1 MSTSIIKDR
10 KLEIVH
16 SQYEL
21 ISKVTLLQLAILRKL
36 FAGPFD
42 DDLFE
47 EAQTN
52 EDVID
57 RLEIRIR
64 EEVAYTIYMFAPKAE
79 DLRRIIAYPDMTTN
93 LERIGDMVMNCV
105 YITRDIDF
113 TSDCMHEYSQR
124 LLKML
129 DDATEMI
136 RTAILSFSTMDTEA
150 AHGVITADDN
160 IDRQQ
165 DEIIDLLAKHYTERE
180 PTEELIRRVLK
191 IQTVVHNLERC
202 GDSATNLA
210 ESTIYLVEGTDV
222 RHESYKINEEKQ

>member
-42 DDLFE
+42 EELFE
-47 EAQTN
+47 EADTN
-52 EDVID
+52 EHVID

-79 DLRRIIAYPDMTTN
+79 DLRRIIAYPDLTTN
-93 LERIGDMVMNCV
+93 LERVGDMVMNGV
-105 YITRDIDF
+105 YIARDLDF
-113 TSDCMHEYSQR
+113 TSDFMHEYSRR
-124 LLKML
+124 LLQML
-129 DDATEMI
+129 DDTTEMI
-136 RTAILSFSTMDTEA
+136 RSAIISFSTMDTEV
-150 AHGVITADDN
+150 AHQVIDADDN

-165 DEIIDLLAKHYTERE
+165 REIIQLITAEGADRAHSEAEILALLQIH
-180 PTEELIRRVLK
+180 
-191 IQTVVHNLERC
+191 TVAHNLERI

-222 RHESYKINEEKQ
+222 RHEFEE

>member
-42 DDLFE
+42 EELFE
-47 EAQTN
+47 EADTN
-52 EDVID
+52 EHVID

-79 DLRRIIAYPDMTTN
+79 DLRRIIAYPDLT
-93 LERIGDMVMNCV
+93 I
-105 YITRDIDF
+105 
-113 TSDCMHEYSQR
+113 TSDFMHEYARR
-124 LLKML
+124 LLQML
-129 DDATEMI
+129 DDPTEMI
-136 RTAILSFSTMDTEA
+136 RSAIISFSTMDTEV
-150 AHGVITADDN
+150 AHQVIDADDN

-165 DEIIDLLAKHYTERE
+165 REIIQLITAEGADRVHSEAEILALLQIH
-180 PTEELIRRVLK
+180 
-191 IQTVVHNLERC
+191 TVAHNLERI

-222 RHESYKINEEKQ
+222 RHECEE

>member
-42 DDLFE
+42 EELFE
-47 EAQTN
+47 EADTN
-52 EDVID
+52 EHVID

-79 DLRRIIAYPDMTTN
+79 DLRRIIAYPDLTTN
-93 LERIGDMVMNCV
+93 LERVGDMVMNGV
-105 YITRDIDF
+105 YIARDLDF
-113 TSDCMHEYSQR
+113 TSDFMHEYSRR
-124 LLKML
+124 LLQML
-129 DDATEMI
+129 DDTTEMI
-136 RTAILSFSTMDTEA
+136 RSAIISFSTMDTEV
-150 AHGVITADDN
+150 AHQVINADDN

-165 DEIIDLLAKHYTERE
+165 REIIQLITAEGADRVHSEAEIQALLQIHTM
-180 PTEELIRRVLK
+180 T
-191 IQTVVHNLERC
+191 HNLERI

-222 RHESYKINEEKQ
+222 RHEFEE

>member
-42 DDLFE
+42 EELFE
-47 EAQTN
+47 EADTN
-52 EDVID
+52 EHVID

-79 DLRRIIAYPDMTTN
+79 DLRRIIAYPDLTTN
-93 LERIGDMVMNCV
+93 LERVGDMVMNGV
-105 YITRDIDF
+105 YIARDLDF
-113 TSDCMHEYSQR
+113 TSDFMHEYARR
-124 LLKML
+124 LLQML
-129 DDATEMI
+129 DDTTEMI
-136 RTAILSFSTMDTEA
+136 RSAIISFSTMDTEV
-150 AHGVITADDN
+150 AHQVIDADDN

-165 DEIIDLLAKHYTERE
+165 REIIQLITAEGADRVHSEAEILALQQIH
-180 PTEELIRRVLK
+180 
-191 IQTVVHNLERC
+191 TVAHNLERI

-222 RHESYKINEEKQ
+222 RHEFEE

>member
-1 MSTSIIKDR
+1 MSISIIKDR

-42 DDLFE
+42 QDLFE
-47 EAQTN
+47 EADTN
-52 EDVID
+52 EHVID

-64 EEVAYTIYMFAPKAE
+64 EEVAYTIYMFAPKAA
-79 DLRRIIAYPDMTTN
+79 DLRRIIAYPDLTTN
-93 LERIGDMVMNCV
+93 LERVGDMVMNCV

-113 TSDCMHEYSQR
+113 TADFMHEYAQR
-124 LLKML
+124 LLQML
-129 DDATEMI
+129 DDTTEMI
-136 RTAILSFSTMDTEA
+136 RSAIISFSTMDEDA
-150 AHGVITADDN
+150 AHKVILSDDN

-165 DEIIDLLAKHYTERE
+165 REIIDLLTSQNAHKEL
-180 PTEELIRRVLK
+180 TEEEVLELIK
-191 IQTVVHNLERC
+191 IHTVAHNLERI

-210 ESTIYLVEGTDV
+210 ESTIYLVEGTDI
-222 RHESYKINEEKQ
+222 RHNVTELVE

>member
-36 FAGPFD
+36 FVGPFD
-42 DDLFE
+42 EELFE
-47 EAQTN
+47 EADTN
-52 EDVID
+52 EHVID

-79 DLRRIIAYPDMTTN
+79 DLRRIIAYPDLTTN
-93 LERIGDMVMNCV
+93 LERVGDMVMNGV
-105 YITRDIDF
+105 YIARDLDF
-113 TSDCMHEYSQR
+113 TSDFMHEYARR
-124 LLKML
+124 LLQML
-129 DDATEMI
+129 DDTTEMI
-136 RTAILSFSTMDTEA
+136 RSAIISFSTMDTEV
-150 AHGVITADDN
+150 AHQVIDADDN

-165 DEIIDLLAKHYTERE
+165 REIIQLITAEGADRVHSEAEILALLQIH
-180 PTEELIRRVLK
+180 
-191 IQTVVHNLERC
+191 TVAHNLERI

-222 RHESYKINEEKQ
+222 RHEFEE

>member
-42 DDLFE
+42 EELFE
-47 EAQTN
+47 EADTN
-52 EDVID
+52 EHVID

-79 DLRRIIAYPDMTTN
+79 DLRRIIAYPDLTTN
-93 LERIGDMVMNCV
+93 LERVGDMVMNGV
-105 YITRDIDF
+105 YIARDLDF
-113 TSDCMHEYSQR
+113 TSDFMHEYARR
-124 LLKML
+124 LLQML
-129 DDATEMI
+129 DDTTEMI
-136 RTAILSFSTMDTEA
+136 RSAIISFSTMDTEV
-150 AHGVITADDN
+150 AHQVIDADDN

-165 DEIIDLLAKHYTERE
+165 REIIQLITAEGADRVHSETEILALLQIH
-180 PTEELIRRVLK
+180 
-191 IQTVVHNLERC
+191 TVAHNLERI

-222 RHESYKINEEKQ
+222 RHEFEE

>member
-42 DDLFE
+42 EELFE
-47 EAQTN
+47 EADTN
-52 EDVID
+52 EHVID

-79 DLRRIIAYPDMTTN
+79 DLRRIIAYPDLTTN
-93 LERIGDMVMNCV
+93 LERVGDMVMNGV
-105 YITRDIDF
+105 YIARDLDF
-113 TSDCMHEYSQR
+113 TSDFMHEYSRR
-124 LLKML
+124 LLQML
-129 DDATEMI
+129 DDTTEMI
-136 RTAILSFSTMDTEA
+136 RSAIISFSTMDTEV
-150 AHGVITADDN
+150 AHQVIDADDN

-165 DEIIDLLAKHYTERE
+165 REIIQLITTEGADRVHCEAEIRALLQIH
-180 PTEELIRRVLK
+180 
-191 IQTVVHNLERC
+191 TVAHNLERI

-222 RHESYKINEEKQ
+222 RHEFEE

>member
-42 DDLFE
+42 EELFE
-47 EAQTN
+47 EADTN
-52 EDVID
+52 EHVID

-79 DLRRIIAYPDMTTN
+79 DLRRIIAYPDLTTN
-93 LERIGDMVMNCV
+93 LERVGDMVMNGV
-105 YITRDIDF
+105 YIARDLDF
-113 TSDCMHEYSQR
+113 TSDFMHEYSRR
-124 LLKML
+124 LLQML
-129 DDATEMI
+129 DDTTEMI
-136 RTAILSFSTMDTEA
+136 RSAIISFSTMDTEV
-150 AHGVITADDN
+150 AHQVIDADDN

-165 DEIIDLLAKHYTERE
+165 REIIQLITAEGADRVHSEEEILALLQIH
-180 PTEELIRRVLK
+180 
-191 IQTVVHNLERC
+191 TVAHNLERI

-222 RHESYKINEEKQ
+222 RHEFEE

>member
-42 DDLFE
+42 EELFE
-47 EAQTN
+47 EADTN
-52 EDVID
+52 EHVID

-79 DLRRIIAYPDMTTN
+79 DLRRIIAYPDLTTN
-93 LERIGDMVMNCV
+93 LERVGDMVMNGV
-105 YITRDIDF
+105 YIARDLDF
-113 TSDCMHEYSQR
+113 TSDFMHEYARR
-124 LLKML
+124 LLQML
-129 DDATEMI
+129 DDTTEMI
-136 RTAILSFSTMDTEA
+136 RSAIISFSTMDTEV
-150 AHGVITADDN
+150 AHQVIDADDN

-165 DEIIDLLAKHYTERE
+165 REIIQLITTEGADRVHSEAEIRALLQIH
-180 PTEELIRRVLK
+180 
-191 IQTVVHNLERC
+191 TVAHNLERI

-222 RHESYKINEEKQ
+222 RHEFEE

>member
-42 DDLFE
+42 EELFE
-47 EAQTN
+47 EADTN
-52 EDVID
+52 EHVID

-79 DLRRIIAYPDMTTN
+79 DLRRIIAYPDLTTN
-93 LERIGDMVMNCV
+93 LERVGDMVMNGV
-105 YITRDIDF
+105 YIARDLDF
-113 TSDCMHEYSQR
+113 TSDFMHEYSRR
-124 LLKML
+124 LLQML
-129 DDATEMI
+129 DDTTEMI
-136 RTAILSFSTMDTEA
+136 RSAIISFSTMDTEV
-150 AHGVITADDN
+150 AHQVIDADDN

-165 DEIIDLLAKHYTERE
+165 REIVQLITTEGADRVHREAEIRALLQIH
-180 PTEELIRRVLK
+180 
-191 IQTVVHNLERC
+191 TVAHNLERI

-222 RHESYKINEEKQ
+222 RHEFEE

>member
-42 DDLFE
+42 EELFE
-47 EAQTN
+47 EADTN
-52 EDVID
+52 EHVID

-79 DLRRIIAYPDMTTN
+79 DLRRIIAYPDLTTN
-93 LERIGDMVMNCV
+93 LERVGDMVMNGV
-105 YITRDIDF
+105 YIARDLDF
-113 TSDCMHEYSQR
+113 TSDFMHEYSRR
-124 LLKML
+124 LLQML
-129 DDATEMI
+129 DDTTEMI
-136 RTAILSFSTMDTEA
+136 RSAIISFSTMDTEV
-150 AHGVITADDN
+150 AHQVIDADDN

-165 DEIIDLLAKHYTERE
+165 REIIQLITTEGADRVHNE
-180 PTEELIRRVLK
+180 AEIRALLK
-191 IQTVVHNLERC
+191 IHTVAHNLERI

-222 RHESYKINEEKQ
+222 RHELEE

>member
-42 DDLFE
+42 EELFE
-47 EAQTN
+47 EADTN
-52 EDVID
+52 EHVID

-79 DLRRIIAYPDMTTN
+79 DLRRIIAYPDLTTN
-93 LERIGDMVMNCV
+93 LERVGDMVMNGV
-105 YITRDIDF
+105 YIARDLDF
-113 TSDCMHEYSQR
+113 TSDFMHEYSRR
-124 LLKML
+124 LLQML
-129 DDATEMI
+129 DDTTEMI
-136 RTAILSFSTMDTEA
+136 RSAIISFSTMDTEV
-150 AHGVITADDN
+150 AHQVIDADDN

-165 DEIIDLLAKHYTERE
+165 REIIQLITTEGADRVHSETEIRALLQIH
-180 PTEELIRRVLK
+180 
-191 IQTVVHNLERC
+191 TVAHNLERI

-222 RHESYKINEEKQ
+222 RHELEE

>member
-42 DDLFE
+42 EELFE
-47 EAQTN
+47 EADTN
-52 EDVID
+52 EHVID

-79 DLRRIIAYPDMTTN
+79 DLRRIIAYPDLTTN
-93 LERIGDMVMNCV
+93 LERVGDMVMNGV
-105 YITRDIDF
+105 YIARDLDF
-113 TSDCMHEYSQR
+113 TSDFMHEYARR
-124 LLKML
+124 LLQML
-129 DDATEMI
+129 DDTTEMI
-136 RTAILSFSTMDTEA
+136 RSAIISFSTMDTEV
-150 AHGVITADDN
+150 AHQVIDADDN

-165 DEIIDLLAKHYTERE
+165 REIIQLITAEGADRAHSEAEILALLQIH
-180 PTEELIRRVLK
+180 
-191 IQTVVHNLERC
+191 TVAHNLERI

-222 RHESYKINEEKQ
+222 RHEFEE

>member
-42 DDLFE
+42 EELFE
-47 EAQTN
+47 EADTN
-52 EDVID
+52 EHVID

-79 DLRRIIAYPDMTTN
+79 DLRRIIAYPDLTTN
-93 LERIGDMVMNCV
+93 LERVGDMVMNGV
-105 YITRDIDF
+105 YIARDLDF
-113 TSDCMHEYSQR
+113 TSDFMHEYSRR
-124 LLKML
+124 LLQML
-129 DDATEMI
+129 DDTTEMI
-136 RTAILSFSTMDTEA
+136 RSAIISFSTMDTEV
-150 AHGVITADDN
+150 AHQVIDADDN

-165 DEIIDLLAKHYTERE
+165 REIVQLITAEGADRVHSEAEILALLQI
-180 PTEELIRRVLK
+180 L
-191 IQTVVHNLERC
+191 TVAHNLERI

-222 RHESYKINEEKQ
+222 RHEFEE

>member
-42 DDLFE
+42 EELFE
-47 EAQTN
+47 EADTN
-52 EDVID
+52 EHVID

-79 DLRRIIAYPDMTTN
+79 DLRRIIAYPDLTTN
-93 LERIGDMVMNCV
+93 LERVGDMVMNGV
-105 YITRDIDF
+105 YIARDLDF
-113 TSDCMHEYSQR
+113 TSDFMHEYSRR
-124 LLKML
+124 LLQML
-129 DDATEMI
+129 DDTTEMI
-136 RTAILSFSTMDTEA
+136 RSAIISFSTMDTEV
-150 AHGVITADDN
+150 AHQVIDADDN

-165 DEIIDLLAKHYTERE
+165 REIIQLITTEGADRVHNEAEIRALLQIH
-180 PTEELIRRVLK
+180 
-191 IQTVVHNLERC
+191 TVAHNLERI

-222 RHESYKINEEKQ
+222 RHEFEE

>member
-42 DDLFE
+42 EELFE
-47 EAQTN
+47 EADTN
-52 EDVID
+52 EHVID

-79 DLRRIIAYPDMTTN
+79 DLRRIIAYPDLTTN
-93 LERIGDMVMNCV
+93 LERVGDMVMNGV
-105 YITRDIDF
+105 YIARDLDF
-113 TSDCMHEYSQR
+113 TSDFMHEYSRR
-124 LLKML
+124 LLQML
-129 DDATEMI
+129 DDTTEMI
-136 RTAILSFSTMDTEA
+136 RSAIISFSTMDTEV
-150 AHGVITADDN
+150 AHQVIDADDN

-165 DEIIDLLAKHYTERE
+165 REIVRLIAAEGADRVHSEAEIRALLQIH
-180 PTEELIRRVLK
+180 
-191 IQTVVHNLERC
+191 TVAHNLERI

-222 RHESYKINEEKQ
+222 RHEFEE